1 MELNQSCSERSHFS
15 VYEFEKNRSFVSQS
29 LIGKMFPGKE
39 KSISEN
45 KFIIY
50 IHCFFKFL
58 SLLCFTP
65 RDYNYTISNTS
76 N

>member
-1 MELNQSCSERSHFS
+1 VELNQSSSERSHFS
-15 VYEFEKNRSFVSQS
+15 VYEFKKNHLFVSQS
-29 LIGKMFPGKE
+29 LIGKMFSGKE

-50 IHCFFKFL
+50 IRCFFKFL

-65 RDYNYTISNTS
+65 RDYNYAISNSS